1 MMLSDR
7 EILSAV
13 QEGRIKIIPFSRDNL
28 GPCSV
33 DLTLSS
39 SFKIFRNEGLV
50 DSKERESSESVEV
63 VETAGRPFT
72 INPGQFALAKTNER
86 IAISKDLAATLEGRS
101 SVARKGIVVHAAGLV
116 NPGSGLRDPIP
127 LVLEVFCQNT
137 SPVKLHPGMRIV
149 QIIFHQLT
157 SETTR
162 GYDEREDSRF
172 VGQS

>member
-1 MMLSDR
+1 
-7 EILSAV
+7 
-13 QEGRIKIIPFSRDNL
+13 
-28 GPCSV
+28 
-33 DLTLSS
+33 
-39 SFKIFRNEGLV
+39 
-50 DSKERESSESVEV
+50 
-63 VETAGRPFT
+63 
-72 INPGQFALAKTNER
+72 LAKTNER

-116 NPGSGLRDPIP
+116 NPGSGLRDPVP